1 MINFENRNI
10 FVLNTTPILTGNCAL
25 CLFSIIVNFIE
36 MKIILSL
43 KFLNS
48 ILYRLLFFISISE
61 IINCFFHIFQ
71 SILNIFDFN
80 SNFLNITNS
89 AAIYFTDTFS
99 IILLACLCDSMNAM
113 ILKQNRKISFNRSY
127 MYFSLIFSVVLTI
140 IYYIFFI
147 IKSKEKFIYTQ
158 ILLWKFFS
166 NENLNNKDIISFAS
180 LNFISYLLTIII
192 YGLIMVYSFILIIKI
207 QIFIKEKNQEG
218 KKKKN
223 SRLNEFRFKMIKYPI
238 YGTFWVL
245 PLMSYSL
252 FEFFK
257 QKSLDPN
264 VEFPEEIKNLRIKY
278 FLFFFY
284 SFISSL
290 RGVLFFKLFISNERI
305 KKQIQYKIKNIIFF
319 ENVLFDEISEA
330 KEDSKNNKNI
340 SNNERTGSNLF
351 QEGLIDD
358 RDMKINDEGL
368 FKDTNEDDC
377 ESDSDDDNSDR
388 NKSKEKNI
396 NKSLPENNIFK
407 SVSSINEDKKEN
419 ISYDY
424 QKKNLLKSSG
434 FSD

>member
-192 YGLIMVYSFILIIKI
+192 YGLIMVYSFILIIKM

-223 SRLNEFRFKMIKYPI
+223 SNLN
-238 YGTFWVL
+238 
-245 PLMSYSL
+245 
-252 FEFFK
+252 
-257 QKSLDPN
+257 
-264 VEFPEEIKNLRIKY
+264 
-278 FLFFFY
+278 
-284 SFISSL
+284 
-290 RGVLFFKLFISNERI
+290 
-305 KKQIQYKIKNIIFF
+305 
-319 ENVLFDEISEA
+319 
-330 KEDSKNNKNI
+330 
-340 SNNERTGSNLF
+340 
-351 QEGLIDD
+351 
-358 RDMKINDEGL
+358 
-368 FKDTNEDDC
+368 
-377 ESDSDDDNSDR
+377 
-388 NKSKEKNI
+388 
-396 NKSLPENNIFK
+396 
-407 SVSSINEDKKEN
+407 
-419 ISYDY
+419 
-424 QKKNLLKSSG
+424 
-434 FSD
+434 